1 LHRDDETRIAAGV
14 GLVQLPGSMA
24 DAEGSRRPLEILRN
38 AARGAQERFLVA
50 LGDGTERSRI
60 VNALNSEGFVLEV
73 ESVFE
78 GLSRLADESFD
89 LAILDLPAEG
99 LEAADGKPGRD
110 PLAASRE
117 LRPFSDLVL
126 ISDGDPIRCGEA
138 FAREV
143 AAILPRPL
151 PEVDALLKAHIKRL
165 AGFRRARTRGLLVL
179 NAYGGVKDELHAA
192 APELG
197 AALEELARQ
206 SRRDPAIVVLGDAE
220 LAEAAGPQRDEANP
234 DAAVVGL
241 RAGDTPGTRLGEART
256 RAAGA
261 AVVVV
266 DDAPSIER
274 LVSTI
279 YGGARAYLPR
289 SSLDVLGR
297 VAASAAARRRGEGLG
312 VKIVEALARHG
323 IVTGAERT
331 RTPVPQGDVDMALI
345 AATGKPR
352 EHTAVVPT
360 GHEVLVVD
368 DEAVVLTVLR
378 EALRRGGYRVTT
390 AASAEEAID
399 LMHKRR
405 FDLVLT
411 DKNLPGASGLDVL
424 RSARSLNPA
433 PAIVLITG
441 YSSFDSA
448 VEALDI
454 GAHDYIEKPIRDVD
468 DLRFRI
474 RRALSRRD
482 EQLARPKP
490 TRTGGRAGRVLLVEV
505 EGNRRQLISEYL
517 GKSHHVTSAK
527 DGDEALELLR
537 HAHFDL
543 VLADRHLPGV
553 SGLRVIEHAQ
563 RLLPHCASVLYTA
576 YPSYDS
582 VQEAFAIGVDAYLV
596 RPNDDLKKLAEKVAE
611 ALGGRGGIL
620 LG

>member
-1 LHRDDETRIAAGV
+1 MSDEDGPR
-14 GLVQLPGSMA
+14 Q
-24 DAEGSRRPLEILRN
+24 PLEVLRN
-38 AARGAQERFLVA
+38 AARGGQERFLVA
-50 LGDGTERSRI
+50 LGDGVERPRI
-60 VNALNSEGFVLEV
+60 AGALNSEGFVLEV
-73 ESVFE
+73 GSVPE
-78 GLSRLADESFD
+78 GLARLADESFD
-89 LAILDLPAEG
+89 LAILDLPDAE
-99 LEAADGKPGRD
+99 LQAAPSARD
-110 PLAASRE
+110 PLAAWRE
-117 LRPFSDLVL
+117 MRPFTDLVL
-126 ISDGDPIRCGEA
+126 IGDGDPTRAGQA

-143 AAILPRPL
+143 AAVLPKPL
-151 PEVDALLKAHIKRL
+151 PEVDALLRAHVKRL
-165 AGFRRARTRGLLVL
+165 AGFRRARTRGLLVM
-179 NAYGGVKDELHAA
+179 NAYTGIKDELIAQ

-197 AALEELARQ
+197 IALDALVKE
-206 SRRDPAIVVLGDAE
+206 SKRDPTIIVLGDAK
-220 LAEAAGPQRDEANP
+220 LAEAAGPQRDDANP
-234 DAAVVGL
+234 DVTVVSF
-241 RAGDTPGTRLGEART
+241 READAPDTRLGEARA

-261 AVVVV
+261 ALVVV
-266 DDAPSIER
+266 DDTPSNER
-274 LVSTI
+274 LAAAI

-289 SSLDVLGR
+289 AQIELLGR
-297 VAASAAARRRGEGLG
+297 VAAAAAARRHGEALG
-312 VKIVEALARHG
+312 MKIVEALGKHG
-323 IVTGAERT
+323 ILTSADRSKPA
-331 RTPVPQGDVDMALI
+331 TPQAPRDVDAQLI
-345 AATGKPR
+345 ADATTPR
-352 EHTAVVPT
+352 PHGAVVPT

-424 RSARSLNPA
+424 RAARNLNPA

-454 GAHDYIEKPIRDVD
+454 GAHDYIEKPIRDVE

-505 EGNRRQLISEYL
+505 EGQRRQLLADYL
-517 GKSHHVTSAK
+517 GKNHHVTAAK
-527 DGDEALELLR
+527 DGDEALELLK

-543 VLADRHLPGV
+543 VLADRHLPGG

-582 VQEAFAIGVDAYLV
+582 VQEAFAVGVDAYLV
-596 RPNDDLKKLAEKVAE
+596 RPNDDLKKLGEKVAE

>member
-1 LHRDDETRIAAGV
+1 
-14 GLVQLPGSMA
+14 MA
-24 DAEGSRRPLEILRN
+24 DGDGSRRSVEVLRN
-38 AARGAQERFLVA
+38 AARGGQERFLVGLDDASERQRIAAA
-50 LGDGTERSRI
+50 L
-60 VNALNSEGFVLEV
+60 LSEGFVV
-73 ESVFE
+73 EAES
-78 GLSRLADESFD
+78 LSDALARLADESFD
-89 LAILDLPAEG
+89 LAIMEMDLDLGVGVPQRVS
-99 LEAADGKPGRD
+99 GRD

-117 LRPFSDLVL
+117 LRPFTDVVL
-126 ISDGDPIRCGEA
+126 ITESDPIRCGEA

-143 AAILPRPL
+143 AAVLPRPL
-151 PEVDALLKAHIKRL
+151 PEVDALLRAHVKRL
-165 AGFRRARTRGLLVL
+165 AGFRRARSRGLLVL
-179 NAYGGVKDELHAA
+179 NAFAGVRDELHADK
-192 APELG
+192 PEL
-197 AALEELARQ
+197 AAELDRLAK
-206 SRRDPAIVVLGDAE
+206 STEAEPSVLVLGDSE
-220 LAEAAGPQRDEANP
+220 LALAAGGSAGPGPGTP
-234 DAAVVGL
+234 DAVVFAY
-241 RAGDTPGTRLGEART
+241 RAGEGLDSKLQEARA

-261 AVVVV
+261 ALVAV
-266 DDAPSIER
+266 DEAPSLER
-274 LVSTI
+274 LRDAI
-279 YGGARAYLPR
+279 YGGVRSYVPR
-289 SSLDVLGR
+289 SALPLLGR
-297 VAASAAARRRGEGLG
+297 VAASAAVRRQRETLG
-312 VKIVEALARHG
+312 VRIIETLARSG
-323 IVTGAERT
+323 IISGQERA
-331 RTPVPQGDVDMALI
+331 RTPAPHGDIDVSLI
-345 AATGKPR
+345 ADAAAPR
-352 EHTAVVPT
+352 PHTPVVPT

-424 RSARSLNPA
+424 RAARNLSPA

-441 YSSFDSA
+441 YSSYDSA

-454 GAHDYIEKPIRDVD
+454 GAHDYIEKPIRDVE

-482 EQLARPKP
+482 EQLARPRP
-490 TRTGGRAGRVLLVEV
+490 TRAGGRAGRVLLVEID
-505 EGNRRQLISEYL
+505 GPRRHLISDYL
-517 GKSHHVTSAK
+517 RQSYQVTAAN
-527 DGDEALELLR
+527 DGDEALTLLKGGQ
-537 HAHFDL
+537 FDL

-582 VQEAFAIGVDAYLV
+582 VKEAFAAGVDAYLV
-596 RPNDDLKKLAEKVAE
+596 RPNEDLKKLGEKVAE

>member
-1 LHRDDETRIAAGV
+1 MSD
-14 GLVQLPGSMA
+14 A
-24 DAEGSRRPLEILRN
+24 DGSRPLDVLRN
-38 AARGAQERFLVA
+38 AARGVQERFLVA
-50 LGDGTERSRI
+50 LADPAERSRI
-60 VNALNSEGFVLEV
+60 AGALASEGFVLEV
-73 ESVFE
+73 ESVSE
-78 GLSRLADESFD
+78 GLARLADESFD
-89 LAILDLPAEG
+89 LAILDLPASELAVG
-99 LEAADGKPGRD
+99 GGALGRD

-126 ISDGDPIRCGEA
+126 ISDGDPLRTGQA

-143 AAILPRPL
+143 AAVLPRPL
-151 PEVDALLKAHIKRL
+151 PEVEALLRAHIRRL
-165 AGFRRARTRGLLVL
+165 VGFRRARTRGLLVL
-179 NAYGGVKDELHAA
+179 NAFGGVRAELAA
-192 APELG
+192 AEPELTASLDAL
-197 AALEELARQ
+197 AAAARH
-206 SRRDPAIVVLGDAE
+206 DPAIAVSADAE
-220 LAEAAGPQRDEANP
+220 LARAAGPQHAVEHP
-234 DAAVVGL
+234 DAAVVSLGS
-241 RAGDTPGTRLGEART
+241 ADTPDAGLGEART
-256 RAAGA
+256 RAPGA
-261 AVVVV
+261 ALVVV
-266 DDAPSIER
+266 DSAPSAER
-274 LVSTI
+274 LATAI

-289 SSLDVLGR
+289 SALHLLGR
-297 VAASAAARRRGEGLG
+297 VAAAAAARRHGEALG
-312 VKIVEALARHG
+312 VKIVETLAKHNV
-323 IVTGAERT
+323 ITGAERN
-331 RTPVPQGDVDMALI
+331 RQPAPQEDVDPRLI
-345 AATGKPR
+345 ADSNAQPQS
-352 EHTAVVPT
+352 AVVPT

-390 AASAEEAID
+390 ASSAEEAID
-399 LMHKRR
+399 LMQKRR

-424 RSARSLNPA
+424 RAARTLSHA

-448 VEALDI
+448 IEAMDI

-482 EQLARPKP
+482 EQLSRPKP

-505 EGNRRQLISEYL
+505 EGPRRQLLAEYL
-517 GKSHHVTSAK
+517 GKSHHVTAAK
-527 DGDEALELLR
+527 DGDEALELLK

-543 VLADRHLPGV
+543 VLADRHLPGG

-582 VQEAFAIGVDAYLV
+582 VQEAFAVGVDAYLV
-596 RPNDDLKKLAEKVAE
+596 RPNDDLKKLGEKVAE
-611 ALGGRGGIL
+611 AIGGRGGIL

>member
-1 LHRDDETRIAAGV
+1 MT
-14 GLVQLPGSMA
+14 
-24 DAEGSRRPLEILRN
+24 
-38 AARGAQERFLVA
+38 
-50 LGDGTERSRI
+50 T
-60 VNALNSEGFVLEV
+60 
-73 ESVFE
+73 
-78 GLSRLADESFD
+78 
-89 LAILDLPAEG
+89 
-99 LEAADGKPGRD
+99 
-110 PLAASRE
+110 
-117 LRPFSDLVL
+117 
-126 ISDGDPIRCGEA
+126 PIRTSPSSVSA
-138 FAREV
+138 
-143 AAILPRPL
+143 PPTRP
-151 PEVDALLKAHIKRL
+151 
-165 AGFRRARTRGLLVL
+165 T
-179 NAYGGVKDELHAA
+179 
-192 APELG
+192 
-197 AALEELARQ
+197 
-206 SRRDPAIVVLGDAE
+206 
-220 LAEAAGPQRDEANP
+220 
-234 DAAVVGL
+234 
-241 RAGDTPGTRLGEART
+241 TRLGEARA

-261 AVVVV
+261 ALVVV
-266 DDAPSIER
+266 DDAPSPER
-274 LVSTI
+274 LANAI

-289 SSLDVLGR
+289 AALELLGR
-297 VAASAAARRRGEGLG
+297 VAAAAAARRHGESLG
-312 VKIVEALARHG
+312 VKIVEALGKHG
-323 IVTGAERT
+323 ILTSADRS
-331 RTPVPQGDVDMALI
+331 RPPTPQRDVDAQLI
-345 AATGKPR
+345 ADATTPR
-352 EHTAVVPT
+352 PHGAVVPT

-424 RSARSLNPA
+424 RAARNLNPA

-454 GAHDYIEKPIRDVD
+454 GAHDYIEKPIRDVE

-490 TRTGGRAGRVLLVEV
+490 TRTAGRAGRVLLVEV
-505 EGNRRQLISEYL
+505 EGQRRQLLAEYL
-517 GKSHHVTSAK
+517 GKNHHVTAAK
-527 DGDEALELLR
+527 DGDEALELLK
-537 HAHFDL
+537 HSHFDL
-543 VLADRHLPGV
+543 VLADRHLPGG

-582 VQEAFAIGVDAYLV
+582 VQEAFAVGVDAYLV
-596 RPNDDLKKLAEKVAE
+596 RPNDDLKKLGEKVAE

>member
-1 LHRDDETRIAAGV
+1 
-14 GLVQLPGSMA
+14 MA
-24 DAEGSRRPLEILRN
+24 DADGSRRPLDVLRN

-50 LGDGTERSRI
+50 LDDATERPR
-60 VNALNSEGFVLEV
+60 VAGALISEGFVLEV
-73 ESVFE
+73 ESVSE
-78 GLSRLADESFD
+78 GLTRLADESFD
-89 LAILDLPAEG
+89 LAVLDLPAEH
-99 LEAADGKPGRD
+99 LDPNAPSRPGRD

-117 LRPFSDLVL
+117 LRPFSDVIL
-126 ISDGDPIRCGEA
+126 ISDGDPALCALA

-143 AAILPRPL
+143 AAVLPRPL
-151 PEVDALLKAHIKRL
+151 PEVDALLRAHVKRL
-165 AGFRRARTRGLLVL
+165 AGFRRARTRGLLIL
-179 NAYGGVKDELHAA
+179 NAYGGIKA
-192 APELG
+192 
-197 AALEELARQ
+197 ELAAEDPDLGSTLEAFAREA
-206 SRRDPAIVVLGDAE
+206 RRDPVIAVFGDAQ
-220 LAEAAGPQRDEANP
+220 LAEAAGIAPSDDVSP
-234 DAAVVGL
+234 DAAVVAL
-241 RAGDTPGTRLGEART
+241 RAGDTPAARLGEART

-266 DDAPSIER
+266 DEAPSAER
-274 LVSTI
+274 LAGAI

-289 SSLDVLGR
+289 ASLELLGR
-297 VAASAAARRRGEGLG
+297 IAASAAARRHGEAVG
-312 VKIVEALARHG
+312 VRIVEALARQG
-323 IVTGAERT
+323 LLTGVERT
-331 RTPVPQGDVDMALI
+331 RTPFPQRDVDAKLI
-345 AATGKPR
+345 ADTTAPR
-352 EHTAVVPT
+352 AHTAVVPT

-399 LMHKRR
+399 LMKKRR

-424 RSARSLNPA
+424 RAARVLDPA

-441 YSSFDSA
+441 YSSYDSA

-490 TRTGGRAGRVLLVEV
+490 TRTGGRAGRVLLVES
-505 EGNRRQLISEYL
+505 EGPRRQLVAEFL
-517 GKSHHVTSAK
+517 GKTHHVTAAK

-537 HAHFDL
+537 RAHFDL

-582 VQEAFAIGVDAYLV
+582 VQEAFAVGVDAYLV
-596 RPNDDLKKLAEKVAE
+596 RPSDDLKKLGDKVAE

>member
-1 LHRDDETRIAAGV
+1 VEV
-14 GLVQLPGSMA
+14 
-24 DAEGSRRPLEILRN
+24 LRN
-38 AARGAQERFLVA
+38 AARGGQERFLVGLSDDGERQSIAAA
-50 LGDGTERSRI
+50 L
-60 VNALNSEGFVLEV
+60 ASEGFVLEV
-73 ESVFE
+73 ASISDAL
-78 GLSRLADESFD
+78 GRLADESFD
-89 LAILDLPAEG
+89 LAILDLPDVPRASANPG
-99 LEAADGKPGRD
+99 GRASANPDGRD

-117 LRPFSDLVL
+117 LRPYSDVVL
-126 ISDGDPIRCGEA
+126 ITDSDPVACGEA
-138 FAREV
+138 FGREV
-143 AAILPRPL
+143 AAVLPRPL
-151 PEVDALLKAHIKRL
+151 PEVDALLRAHVRRL
-165 AGFRRARTRGLLVL
+165 AGFRRARTRGLLVM
-179 NAYGGVKDELHAA
+179 NAFAGVRDELRAA
-192 APELG
+192 APEVA
-197 AALEELARQ
+197 AALEALARGAHTEPSIAVVGDVELAR
-206 SRRDPAIVVLGDAE
+206 
-220 LAEAAGPQRDEANP
+220 AAGVDGAGVRAASPSDPPHAAA
-234 DAAVVGL
+234 DAVVVGFRPADALDGRL
-241 RAGDTPGTRLGEART
+241 REARA
-256 RAAGA
+256 RAPGA

-266 DDAPSIER
+266 DEAPTTER
-274 LVSTI
+274 LRSAI
-279 YGGARAYLPR
+279 YGGVRAYLPR
-289 SSLDVLGR
+289 SALHLLGR
-297 VAASAAARRRGEGLG
+297 VVASAALRRQGEAMG
-312 VKIVEALARHG
+312 VKVIEALARLG
-323 IVTGAERT
+323 VLTGEERT
-331 RTPVPQGDVDMALI
+331 RTPTPPNDVDVRLI
-345 AATGKPR
+345 ADAAAPR
-352 EHTAVVPT
+352 AHTPVIPT

-424 RSARSLNPA
+424 RAARTLSPA

-441 YSSFDSA
+441 YSSYDSA

-454 GAHDYIEKPIRDVD
+454 GAHDYIEKPIRDVE

-505 EGNRRQLISEYL
+505 EGQRRQLIAEYL
-517 GKSHHVTSAK
+517 GRTYHIVAAR
-527 DGDEALELLR
+527 DGDQALDLLK
-537 HAHFDL
+537 HEHFDL

-582 VQEAFAIGVDAYLV
+582 VKEAFASGVDAYMV
-596 RPNDDLKKLAEKVAE
+596 RPSEDLKKLGEKVAE

>member
-1 LHRDDETRIAAGV
+1 MPDSDGPRG
-14 GLVQLPGSMA
+14 
-24 DAEGSRRPLEILRN
+24 PLEALRN
-38 AARGAQERFLVA
+38 AARGGQERFLVA
-50 LGDGTERSRI
+50 LSDRLERSRI
-60 VNALNSEGFVLEV
+60 AGALTSEGFVLEA
-73 ESVFE
+73 ES
-78 GLSRLADESFD
+78 LSDALARLADESFD
-89 LAILDLPAEG
+89 LAILDLPPER
-99 LEAADGKPGRD
+99 LEVEPSGRD

-126 ISDGDPIRCGEA
+126 ISDGDPARGGQA

-143 AAILPRPL
+143 AAVLPRPL
-151 PEVDALLKAHIKRL
+151 PEVDALLRAHIKRL

-179 NAYGGVKDELHAA
+179 NAFAGVKDELAA
-192 APELG
+192 AEPALA
-197 AALEELARQ
+197 AALADLARE

-220 LAEAAGPQRDEANP
+220 LAAAAGAQADEPNPDAVVVDVGANEAVDTRLAEARAAGPGR
-234 DAAVVGL
+234 
-241 RAGDTPGTRLGEART
+241 RAGGRRRRALD
-256 RAAGA
+256 RAAGRRDLRRRA
-261 AVVVV
+261 
-266 DDAPSIER
+266 R
-274 LVSTI
+274 LSPPR
-279 YGGARAYLPR
+279 GARASGAHR
-289 SSLDVLGR
+289 RLGGG
-297 VAASAAARRRGEGLG
+297 APARRGHG
-312 VKIVEALARHG
+312 VRIVEALARHG
-323 IVTGAERT
+323 VLTGVERT
-331 RTPVPQGDVDMALI
+331 RTPTPPRDIDARLI
-345 AATGKPR
+345 ADATTPR
-352 EHTAVVPT
+352 PHAAVVPT

-424 RSARSLNPA
+424 RAARTLTPA

-441 YSSFDSA
+441 YSSYDSA
-448 VEALDI
+448 IEAMDI

-482 EQLARPKP
+482 EQLSRPKP
-490 TRTGGRAGRVLLVEV
+490 TRTAGRAGRVLLVEV
-505 EGNRRQLISEYL
+505 EGQRRQLLAEYL
-517 GKSHHVTSAK
+517 GKAHHVIAAK
-527 DGDEALELLR
+527 DGDEALTLLKSD
-537 HAHFDL
+537 HFDL

-563 RLLPHCASVLYTA
+563 QMLPHCASVLYTA

-582 VQEAFAIGVDAYLV
+582 VKEAFAAGVDAYLV
-596 RPNDDLKKLAEKVAE
+596 RPGDDLKKLGEKVAE

>member
-1 LHRDDETRIAAGV
+1 MPD
-14 GLVQLPGSMA
+14 A
-24 DAEGSRRPLEILRN
+24 DGPRPLDALRN
-38 AARGAQERFLVA
+38 AARGGQERFLVA
-50 LGDGTERSRI
+50 LADGGERARI
-60 VNALNSEGFVLEV
+60 AGALASEGFVLEV
-73 ESVFE
+73 ESVSE
-78 GLSRLADESFD
+78 GLARLADEPFD
-89 LAILDLPAEG
+89 LAILDLPAAELDVPG
-99 LEAADGKPGRD
+99 AQLGRD

-126 ISDGDPIRCGEA
+126 ISDGDPVRTGQA

-143 AAILPRPL
+143 AAVLPRPL
-151 PEVDALLKAHIKRL
+151 PEVDALLRAHIRRL
-165 AGFRRARTRGLLVL
+165 AGFRRARTRGVLVL
-179 NAYGGVKDELHAA
+179 NAFGGVRAGLSAAEPELAA
-192 APELG
+192 ALT
-197 AALEELARQ
+197 ALSETARLEPAVAVFGDPELAR
-206 SRRDPAIVVLGDAE
+206 
-220 LAEAAGPQRDEANP
+220 AAGPQHGIEAA

-241 RAGDTPGTRLGEART
+241 GAADTPDAKLGEARR
-256 RAAGA
+256 RAPGSAL
-261 AVVVV
+261 VVV
-266 DDAPSIER
+266 DDAPSSER
-274 LVSTI
+274 LASAI

-289 SSLDVLGR
+289 AALDLLGR
-297 VAASAAARRRGEGLG
+297 VVAAAAARRHGEVLG
-312 VKIVEALARHG
+312 VKIVETLSRYK
-323 IVTGAERT
+323 VLTGAERS
-331 RTPVPQGDVDMALI
+331 RRSSPQEDVDLSLI
-345 AATGKPR
+345 ADSASSHPQS
-352 EHTAVVPT
+352 AVVPT

-424 RSARSLNPA
+424 RAARTLTPA

-448 VEALDI
+448 IEAMDI

-482 EQLARPKP
+482 EQLARPRP

-505 EGNRRQLISEYL
+505 EGARRQLLAEYL
-517 GKSHHVTSAK
+517 GKSHHVTPAK
-527 DGDEALELLR
+527 DGDEALELLK

-543 VLADRHLPGV
+543 VLADRHLPGG

-582 VQEAFAIGVDAYLV
+582 VQEAFAVGVDAYLV
-596 RPNDDLKKLAEKVAE
+596 RPNDDLKKLGEKVSE